1 MDMEQTPP
9 GAPQVPPLPRPAAP
23 AAQQVVRVVSKPGIF
38 QAAIG
43 IILGVAAL
51 GIVFFVGLTL
61 GVFTMFA
68 GSMAES
74 PIVHELYRDGDRN
87 RVAIIEVKGV
97 IDPIR
102 AEAVRVLVDEAL
114 ATRAVKAVVLRV
126 DSPGGGI
133 APSDQIWFQVKRMRD
148 AGLPVVASFGG
159 LAASGGYYVSCG
171 ADHIVA
177 EPTCITGSI
186 GVIAQ
191 TFILKDLMDKVGIE
205 PVTLLATNSPQKDM
219 GNPFRPW
226 TEEDRIQYVEM
237 LDAAYE
243 IFHTR
248 VKEGRGTV
256 ITDPA
261 RIDALAD
268 GSIFT
273 AQEAVDGGLVD
284 AVGYLDDAVAAAETQ
299 AGIRQGKS
307 TVVILRE
314 PVDFWGSM
322 LGVRAP
328 DLSARLRD
336 ADAIRSLVNELGSTR
351 VMYLMR

>member
-1 MDMEQTPP
+1 MDMEQPP
-9 GAPQVPPLPRPAAP
+9 RSGPHVPPAPGLGVPASH
-23 AAQQVVRVVSKPGIF
+23 QVVRIVSKPGVF

-43 IILGVAAL
+43 VILGVAAL
-51 GIVFFVGLTL
+51 GIVFFVGMSL
-61 GVFTMFA
+61 GAFTMFA

-74 PIVHELYRDGDRN
+74 PIVHEMYRDGDRN
-87 RVAIIEVKGV
+87 QVAIIEVKGV
-97 IDPIR
+97 IDPLR
-102 AEAVRVLVDEAL
+102 AHTVRVLVDEVL
-114 ATRAVKAVVLRV
+114 ATRAIKAVVLRV

-133 APSDQIWFQVKRMRD
+133 APSDQIWYQVNRMRD

-159 LAASGGYYVSCG
+159 VAASGGYYISCG
-171 ADHIVA
+171 TDHIVA

-205 PVTLLATNSPQKDM
+205 PVTLLSTNSPQKDM
-219 GNPFRPW
+219 GNPFRAW
-226 TEEDRIQYVEM
+226 TDEDRLQYIEM
-237 LDAAYE
+237 LDAAYV
-243 IFHTR
+243 IFNTR
-248 VKEGRGTV
+248 VRDGRGTV

-261 RIDALAD
+261 RIDELAD

-273 AQEAVDGGLVD
+273 AQEALDSGLVD
-284 AVGYLDDAVAAAETQ
+284 AVGYLNDAIAAAETR

-314 PVDFWGSM
+314 PVDFWGS
-322 LGVRAP
+322 LVGVRAP

>member
-1 MDMEQTPP
+1 MDMEQPPPSTPY
-9 GAPQVPPLPRPAAP
+9 VPPAPGPGVPAP
-23 AAQQVVRVVSKPGIF
+23 PQVVRIVSKPGVF

-43 IILGVAAL
+43 LILGVAAL
-51 GIVFFVGLTL
+51 GIVFFVGMSL
-61 GVFTMFA
+61 GAFTMFA
-68 GSMAES
+68 GSVGET

-87 RVAIIEVKGV
+87 QVAIIEVNGV
-97 IDPIR
+97 IDPLR
-102 AEAVRVLVDEAL
+102 AHAVRILVDEVL
-114 ATRAVKAVVLRV
+114 ATRAIKAVVLRV

-133 APSDQIWFQVKRMRD
+133 APSDQIWYQVNRMRD

-159 LAASGGYYVSCG
+159 LAASGGYYISCG

-191 TFILKDLMDKVGIE
+191 TFLLKDLMDKVGIE
-205 PVTLLATNSPQKDM
+205 PVTLLATDSPRKDL

-226 TEEDRIQYVEM
+226 TEEDRLQYIEM
-237 LDAAYE
+237 LDAAYV
-243 IFHTR
+243 IFNTR
-248 VKEGRGTV
+248 VRDGRGTV

-268 GSIFT
+268 GSIYT
-273 AQEAVDGGLVD
+273 AQEALDSGLVD
-284 AVGYLDDAVAAAETQ
+284 AVGYLDDAVAAAETN

-314 PVDFWGSM
+314 PVDFWGSLM
-322 LGVRAP
+322 GVRAR
-328 DLSARLRD
+328 DLSARLHD

>member
-1 MDMEQTPP
+1 MDMEQPP
-9 GAPQVPPLPRPAAP
+9 ASAPHVPPAPGLGLPAP
-23 AAQQVVRVVSKPGIF
+23 QQVVRIVSKPGVF

-51 GIVFFVGLTL
+51 GIVFFVGMSL
-61 GVFTMFA
+61 GAFTMFA

-87 RVAIIEVKGV
+87 QVAIIEVKGV
-97 IDPIR
+97 IDPLR
-102 AEAVRVLVDEAL
+102 ADAVRVLVDEVL
-114 ATRAVKAVVLRV
+114 ATRAIKAVVLRV

-133 APSDQIWFQVKRMRD
+133 APSDQIWYQVNRMRD

-159 LAASGGYYVSCG
+159 IAASGGYFISCG
-171 ADHIVA
+171 TDHIVA

-205 PVTLLATNSPQKDM
+205 PVTLLSTNSPQKDM
-219 GNPFRPW
+219 GNPFRAW
-226 TEEDRIQYVEM
+226 TDEDRLQYIEM
-237 LDAAYE
+237 LDAAYV
-243 IFHTR
+243 IFNTR
-248 VKEGRGTV
+248 VRDGRGTV

-261 RIDALAD
+261 RIDELAD

-273 AQEAVDGGLVD
+273 AQEALDSGLVD
-284 AVGYLDDAVAAAETQ
+284 AVGYLNDAIAAAETR

-314 PVDFWGSM
+314 PVDFWGS
-322 LGVRAP
+322 LVGVRAP

>member
-1 MDMEQTPP
+1 MDMEQPP
-9 GAPQVPPLPRPAAP
+9 PSAPLVPPAPGLGVPASP
-23 AAQQVVRVVSKPGIF
+23 QVVRIVSKPGLF

-43 IILGVAAL
+43 LILGVAAL
-51 GIVFFVGLTL
+51 GVVFVVGMSL
-61 GVFTMFA
+61 GAFTMFA

-87 RVAIIEVKGV
+87 KVAIIEVNGV
-97 IDPIR
+97 IDPLR
-102 AEAVRVLVDEAL
+102 AHAVRILVDEVL
-114 ATRAVKAVVLRV
+114 ATRAIKAVVLRV

-133 APSDQIWFQVKRMRD
+133 APSDQIWYQVGRLRD

-159 LAASGGYYVSCG
+159 LAASGGYYISCG
-171 ADHIVA
+171 TDHIVA

-205 PVTLLATNSPQKDM
+205 PVTLLASDSPQKDI

-226 TEEDRIQYVEM
+226 TEEDHAQYVEM
-237 LDAAYE
+237 LDAAYA

-248 VKEGRGTV
+248 VREGRGTV

-261 RIDALAD
+261 RVDELAD
-268 GSIFT
+268 GSIYT
-273 AQEAVDGGLVD
+273 AQEALDSGLVD
-284 AVGYLDDAVAAAETQ
+284 AVGYLDDAVAAAETR

-314 PVDFWGSM
+314 PKAFLGG
-322 LGVRAP
+322 LFGVRGRELA
-328 DLSARLRD
+328 SRLGD
-336 ADAIRSLVNELGSTR
+336 ADSIRSLVNELGSTR

>member
-1 MDMEQTPP
+1 MEQPP
-9 GAPQVPPLPRPAAP
+9 PSSPHVPPAPALGAPAAP
-23 AAQQVVRVVSKPGIF
+23 PVVRVVAKPGFF

-43 IILGVAAL
+43 IIVGAAAL
-51 GIVFFVGLTL
+51 GAVFFLGLSL
-61 GVFTMFA
+61 GAFTMFA

-74 PIVHELYRDGDRN
+74 PVMQELYRDGDRN
-87 RVAIIEVKGV
+87 RVAIIQVRGV

-102 AEAVRVLVDEAL
+102 AETVRVLADDVL
-114 ATRAVKAVVLRV
+114 ATRSIKAVVLRV
-126 DSPGGGI
+126 DSPGGSI
-133 APSDQIWFQVKRMRD
+133 APSDQIWYQVKRLRD
-148 AGLPVVASFGG
+148 AGLPVVASYGG
-159 LAASGGYYVSCG
+159 LAASGGYYISCG

-205 PVTLLATNSPQKDM
+205 PVTLLATDSPQKDI

-226 TEEDRIQYVEM
+226 TEEDHLQYVEM
-237 LDAAYE
+237 LDAAYA

-248 VKEGRGTV
+248 VKEGRATV

-261 RIDALAD
+261 RIDELAD

-273 AQEAVDGGLVD
+273 AQEALDSGLVD
-284 AVGYLDDAVAAAETQ
+284 AVGYLDDAIAAAESR
-299 AGIRQGKS
+299 AGIRAGKA
-307 TVVILRE
+307 TVVIMRE
-314 PVDFWGSM
+314 PVDFWGSV
-322 LGVRAP
+322 LGVRTR
-328 DLSARLRD
+328 DRSARLGD
-336 ADAIRSLVNELGSTR
+336 ADSIRSLVNELGSTR